1 MVKLFRYKFI
11 LLIGIILALLF
22 SVFAFSVS
30 RAQWVGSDDN
40 ATVSGSI
47 GEWTTKEELTPET
60 DYGIVLDNKTVYE
73 MAPDTTSGY
82 IISVRDVQV
91 GTALRIWY
99 EGKFIDWPPKDS
111 KIPLEQRDK
120 DKTYYYFTQAGN
132 FKILVQDGAFS
143 VWEFLDKQ

>member
-11 LLIGIILALLF
+11 LLIGVILALLF

-47 GEWTTKEELTPET
+47 GEWTTQEELTPET

-73 MAPDTTSGY
+73 MKPDSTTGY
-82 IISVRDVQV
+82 IVSVYDVQA

-99 EGKFIDWPPKDS
+99 EGKFIEQNTPKS
-111 KIPLEQRDK
+111 TL
-120 DKTYYYFTQAGN
+120 
-132 FKILVQDGAFS
+132 
-143 VWEFLDKQ
+143 